1 MKIFFDNI
9 IRQCFLEFKNK
20 RIIQLGLTFKPESD
34 DLRDSQASLLYQ
46 RLIEEGFDV
55 EVYDPY
61 LENTSEWDDIKNFSE
76 NVIIAT
82 NHPEFHNLEL
92 NNKKVM
98 LIGTKIKL

>member
-1 MKIFFDNI
+1 M
-9 IRQCFLEFKNK
+9 EVKNK

-34 DLRDSQASLLYQ
+34 DLRDSQANLLYH

-61 LENTSEWDDIKNFSE
+61 LQNTSEWDDIKSFSE

-82 NHPEFHNLEL
+82 NHPEFQNLEL

-98 LIGTKIKL
+98 LIGTN